1 MKDVVEATKE
11 LKKRQATPD
20 PPEAL
25 ACIPSLQLSDIP
37 KEAAAIP
44 SDVSTTSGGTTLLT
58 HDLFTNNVLYAEAA
72 LPLGRVPARLL
83 PLLPLFCRCD
93 STAAACHCSSRR
105 FARSTVGPAVF
116 LRDLGDAF
124 DVEPS
129 ASVSS
134 NECSRCTIASL
145 GLSALLHTIRCFLL
159 PLLPRFCRCDSDAA
173 ARCVGAAA

>member
-1 MKDVVEATKE
+1 MHAYLNTCIHHVGVCALQVKDVVEATKE

-93 STAAACHCSSRR
+93 S
-105 FARSTVGPAVF
+105 
-116 LRDLGDAF
+116 
-124 DVEPS
+124 
-129 ASVSS
+129 
-134 NECSRCTIASL
+134 
-145 GLSALLHTIRCFLL
+145 
-159 PLLPRFCRCDSDAA
+159 DAA
-173 ARCVGAAA
+173 ARRVVPAVQRAAGSVRCRCWVIWVMLSMWGMVRACTINVMQPLRDRRSRS